1 MKEMS
6 WLSGLAGKAEELL
19 NKIDQNAAEAFNK
32 KTVSA
37 KPVTEDG
44 VLTEVT
50 SLPYTDERKS
60 YTSQSPVIKTTPV
73 VKTTKN
79 SVKTLPVVR
88 STPDM
93 SSKVL
98 QNDDQLIEFLNGTST
113 ISIEDSHPENKMK
126 ESVVPIL
133 TNGRGSPS
141 SSEVSSVVNG
151 GDISSLESENQMLR
165 NEVRSL
171 NNEMSLLLHR
181 TKAAERESERIQTQL
196 NEVDAL
202 KSHLQEEVEKLQ
214 FRLAECEELVRNL
227 QIENNRLA
235 ELSASQDGA
244 QSAVLQEC
252 KQQIEKLE
260 EQLNSKQ
267 VSYTAKLTALQERLN
282 KTEYERTQ
290 LETSRR
296 EVQNECESLKQ
307 RLVDT
312 KAELEQY
319 RTRAQRTLN
328 DKEKLI
334 AELRNNGNNNAVDLS
349 LQMELQQLRD
359 ERNMLSTE
367 CQHLS
372 GLLDTERLRVS
383 ELERTLEAVREES
396 SHTQQ
401 SLQEALTQQTR
412 HRQVAEEDCRAQTEE
427 LHAVRE
433 ELNRQRSQLSI
444 RLQEREAELTRLRTQ
459 LSQRPASPP
468 HLPGELEMRLSSL
481 TKTLIQ
487 KQSALE
493 LVTTERNELRVQ
505 IEEMEHKHR
514 EQLSLLHQRHQN
526 RLISANDTDDAKAQV
541 PRFMIESPFDTGM
554 TRRVKRAYSS
564 LDAVSIRT
572 GVFLRRYPFARIFVL
587 CYVVI
592 LQLWVFFVLFSRTPD
607 NAQS

>member
-1 MKEMS
+1 MS

-19 NKIDQNAAEAFNK
+19 NKIDQNAAEAFHK

-37 KPVTEDG
+37 KPVTEDS

-50 SLPYTDERKS
+50 SLPYTDERKN
-60 YTSQSPVIKTTPV
+60 YTSQNPLIKTTPL
-73 VKTTKN
+73 VKTTK
-79 SVKTLPVVR
+79 SIKTLPVVR
-88 STPDM
+88 SSPDM
-93 SSKVL
+93 NSKVL
-98 QNDDQLIEFLNGTST
+98 QNDDQLIEFLNGSST
-113 ISIEDSHPENKMK
+113 ISIEDSQPENKMK
-126 ESVVPIL
+126 ESVIPML
-133 TNGRGSPS
+133 ANGNNRGSPS
-141 SSEVSSVVNG
+141 SGETSSVVNG
-151 GDISSLESENQMLR
+151 SDINSLEGENQMLR

-181 TKAAERESERIQTQL
+181 TKAAERETERIQAQL
-196 NEVDAL
+196 NEVDVL
-202 KSHLQEEVEKLQ
+202 KSHLQEEAEKHQ
-214 FRLAECEELVRNL
+214 FRFVESEELVRNL
-227 QIENNRLA
+227 QMENTRLA
-235 ELSASQDGA
+235 ELSASHDGA
-244 QSAVLQEC
+244 QSALLQEC

-260 EQLNSKQ
+260 EQLSSKQ
-267 VSYTAKLTALQERLN
+267 DAFTVELAALQDSLN
-282 KTEYERTQ
+282 KAEYERTQ

-296 EVQNECESLKQ
+296 AIQNECELLKQ
-307 RLVDT
+307 RLTDT

-319 RTRAQRTLN
+319 RIRAQRTLN

-334 AELRNNGNNNAVDLS
+334 AELRNNGNQNAVDSS

-359 ERNMLSTE
+359 ERNMLSNE
-367 CQHLS
+367 CHHLS

-383 ELERTLEAVREES
+383 ELEHNLETVREES
-396 SHTQQ
+396 SQTQQ

-412 HRQVAEEDCRAQTEE
+412 HRQVAEEDCQAQTEE

-444 RLQEREAELTRLRTQ
+444 RLREREAELTRLRTQ

-493 LVTTERNELRVQ
+493 LVTTERNELKVQ
-505 IEEMEHKHR
+505 IEEIEHKHR

-592 LQLWVFFVLFSRTPD
+592 LQFWVFFVLFSRTPD
-607 NAQS
+607 NAQQ

>member
-32 KTVSA
+32 KIITT
-37 KPVTEDG
+37 KPITEEG

-50 SLPYTDERKS
+50 SLSYTDEKKS
-60 YTSQSPVIKTTPV
+60 YTSQNPV
-73 VKTTKN
+73 VKTTK
-79 SVKTLPVVR
+79 SIKPLPLVR
-88 STPDM
+88 SSPA
-93 SSKVL
+93 KVR
-98 QNDDQLIEFLNGTST
+98 QNDDQLIEFLNGSSAV
-113 ISIEDSHPENKMK
+113 SIEESQPENTMK
-126 ESVVPIL
+126 ESVVPML
-133 TNGRGSPS
+133 SNGNNRGTS
-141 SSEVSSVVNG
+141 SSGENSSVVNG
-151 GDISSLESENQMLR
+151 SDISSLENENQMLR

-181 TKAAERESERIQTQL
+181 TKAAERETERIQTQL
-196 NEVDAL
+196 KEVDAV
-202 KSHLQEEVEKLQ
+202 KSHLQEEAEKLQ
-214 FRLAECEELVRNL
+214 FRLVESEELVRNL
-227 QIENNRLA
+227 QLENSRLA
-235 ELSASQDGA
+235 ELSATQDGA
-244 QSAVLQEC
+244 QSAAVQEC
-252 KQQIEKLE
+252 KQQIAKLE

-267 VSYTAKLTALQERLN
+267 VAFSVEMTALQERLN
-282 KTEYERTQ
+282 KAEYERTQ
-290 LETSRR
+290 LEASRR
-296 EVQNECESLKQ
+296 DIQSECESLKQ
-307 RLVDT
+307 RLADT
-312 KAELEQY
+312 RAELEQY
-319 RTRAQRTLN
+319 RIRAQRTLS

-334 AELRNNGNNNAVDLS
+334 AELRNNSTDNAVDSS

-359 ERNMLSTE
+359 ERNVLSNE
-367 CQHLS
+367 CQRLS
-372 GLLDTERLRVS
+372 GLLEAERLRVC

-396 SHTQQ
+396 SQTQQ

-444 RLQEREAELTRLRTQ
+444 RLREREAELTRLRTQ

-487 KQSALE
+487 KQGALE

-505 IEEMEHKHR
+505 IEEIEHKHR

-541 PRFMIESPFDTGM
+541 PRFLIESPFDTGM

-587 CYVVI
+587 CYVII
-592 LQLWVFFVLFSRTPD
+592 LQLWVLVVLFSRTPD
-607 NAQS
+607 NAQA

>member
-1 MKEMS
+1 MS

-19 NKIDQNAAEAFNK
+19 NKIDQNAAEAFSK
-32 KTVSA
+32 KTVST
-37 KPVTEDG
+37 KLGTEDS

-50 SLPYTDERKS
+50 SLPYTDEKKC
-60 YTSQSPVIKTTPV
+60 YTSQNPV
-73 VKTTKN
+73 VKTTK
-79 SVKTLPVVR
+79 SIKTFPVVR
-88 STPDM
+88 SSPDM

-98 QNDDQLIEFLNGTST
+98 QNDDQLIEFLNGSST
-113 ISIEDSHPENKMK
+113 ISIENSQLENKMR
-126 ESVVPIL
+126 ESVAPAL
-133 TNGRGSPS
+133 ANGNKRGSPS
-141 SSEVSSVVNG
+141 SGETSSIINGDDVSG
-151 GDISSLESENQMLR
+151 LETENQMLR

-181 TKAAERESERIQTQL
+181 TKAAERETERVQTQM

-202 KSHLQEEVEKLQ
+202 KLHLQEEAEKLQ
-214 FRLAECEELVRNL
+214 FRLVESEELIRNL
-227 QIENNRLA
+227 EIENARLA

-244 QSAVLQEC
+244 QSVALEEC

-260 EQLNSKQ
+260 EQLSSKQ
-267 VSYTAKLTALQERLN
+267 IVFTGELAALKERLN
-282 KTEYERTQ
+282 KAEGERAL
-290 LETSRR
+290 LETSKRDI
-296 EVQNECESLKQ
+296 QNECELLKQ
-307 RLVDT
+307 RLADT

-319 RTRAQRTLN
+319 RIRAQRTLN

-334 AELRNNGNNNAVDLS
+334 AELRNYGNDNAVDSS

-359 ERNMLSTE
+359 ERNMLSNE
-367 CQHLS
+367 CQRLS

-383 ELERTLEAVREES
+383 ELERTLDAVREES
-396 SHTQQ
+396 SQTQH

-444 RLQEREAELTRLRTQ
+444 RLRERDAELTRLRAQ
-459 LSQRPASPP
+459 LSQRPSSPP

-587 CYVVI
+587 CYVVV

-607 NAQS
+607 NAQK

>member
-32 KTVSA
+32 KIITT
-37 KPVTEDG
+37 KPITEEG

-50 SLPYTDERKS
+50 SLPYTDEKKS
-60 YTSQSPVIKTTPV
+60 YTSQNPV
-73 VKTTKN
+73 VKTTK
-79 SVKTLPVVR
+79 SIKTLPLVR
-88 STPDM
+88 SSPA
-93 SSKVL
+93 KVR
-98 QNDDQLIEFLNGTST
+98 QNDDQLIEFLNGSSAV
-113 ISIEDSHPENKMK
+113 SIEESQPENTMK
-126 ESVVPIL
+126 ESVVPML
-133 TNGRGSPS
+133 SNGNNRGTS
-141 SSEVSSVVNG
+141 SSGENSSVVNG
-151 GDISSLESENQMLR
+151 SDISSLENENQMLR

-181 TKAAERESERIQTQL
+181 TKAAERETERIQTQL
-196 NEVDAL
+196 KEVDAV
-202 KSHLQEEVEKLQ
+202 KSHLQEEAEKLQ
-214 FRLAECEELVRNL
+214 FRLVESEELVGNL
-227 QIENNRLA
+227 QLENSRLA
-235 ELSASQDGA
+235 ELSATQDGA
-244 QSAVLQEC
+244 QSAAVQEC
-252 KQQIEKLE
+252 KQQIAKLE

-267 VSYTAKLTALQERLN
+267 VAFSVEMTALQERLN
-282 KTEYERTQ
+282 KAEYERTQ
-290 LETSRR
+290 LEASRR
-296 EVQNECESLKQ
+296 DIQSECESLKQ
-307 RLVDT
+307 RLADT
-312 KAELEQY
+312 RVELEQY
-319 RTRAQRTLN
+319 RIRAQRTLS

-334 AELRNNGNNNAVDLS
+334 AELRNNSTDKAVDLS

-359 ERNMLSTE
+359 ERNVLSNE
-367 CQHLS
+367 CQRLS
-372 GLLDTERLRVS
+372 GLLDAERLRVS

-396 SHTQQ
+396 SQTQQ

-444 RLQEREAELTRLRTQ
+444 RLREREAELTRLRTQ

-487 KQSALE
+487 KQGALE

-541 PRFMIESPFDTGM
+541 PRFLIESPFDTGM

-587 CYVVI
+587 CYVII
-592 LQLWVFFVLFSRTPD
+592 LQLWVLVVLFSRTPD
-607 NAQS
+607 NAQA